1 MRHVRVPAPAIALA
15 FTLSTGTAL
24 AGTPFGGDDTG
35 FVPPNRDVLRC
46 EDTIGQIATRDVV
59 RLIQCHLLA
68 SAVMLMTGRPFVD
81 EPREQRC
88 AANLVR
94 AANALLARNI
104 CPPCITQVDPATV
117 SMANEQTIDAATG
130 LVACAGTTPS
140 GATRPASWRRTRP
153 RRCASWGREERGRT
167 PSRAL

>member
-59 RLIQCHLLA
+59 RLIQCHLQA

-104 CPPCITQVDPATV
+104 CPPCITQVDPAMV
-117 SMANEQTIDAATG
+117 AMANEQTIDAATG
-130 LVACAGTTPS
+130 LVAHDS
-140 GATRPASWRRTRP
+140 I
-153 RRCASWGREERGRT
+153 
-167 PSRAL
+167 